1 MSASEIINAL
11 KGLSGV
17 KFFEVYKKSTFKC
30 HRNKKNGDVQT
41 VTVDVFDGGAEAG
54 ENRYHCV
61 ATSDDGAEATGNPA
75 GTIEVVFATL
85 HWNKLDP

>member
-75 GTIEVVFATL
+75 STIEVVFATL